1 MAIDTKGL
9 NPTKTTLTIT
19 DYAGEVMVVA
29 LPLVGGDDDPC
40 IEHVHGQSAAFAS
53 GRSTSVG
60 SFSFNVAGE
69 PVDGDGGLSLRFRTD
84 ETVAGYSMWSTSI
97 TQSAAPPTFDMVTRN
112 PRVPRTYAVFA
123 DGRYIASRRRLGNAR
138 RLAAHVGGYVQPR
151 GGGIKWSQAI
161 RVLGVEDKCGGVT
174 TVTML
179 AVGAPRW
186 MVG

>member
-60 SFSFNVAGE
+60 SIRALMSRTTTTVNTAGLRW
-69 PVDGDGGLSLRFRTD
+69 GDGPSL
-84 ETVAGYSMWSTSI
+84 
-97 TQSAAPPTFDMVTRN
+97 
-112 PRVPRTYAVFA
+112 
-123 DGRYIASRRRLGNAR
+123 
-138 RLAAHVGGYVQPR
+138 QPYEQDR
-151 GGGIKWSQAI
+151 
-161 RVLGVEDKCGGVT
+161 
-174 TVTML
+174 
-179 AVGAPRW
+179 
-186 MVG
+186 